1 MAGRILMIIGEGNNI
16 VYGRTPEGQLVYDLA
31 FTNLPPKYLARKH
44 RIPMARIRYLRS
56 TPEIKKLRRQNRLR
70 REVK

>member
-1 MAGRILMIIGEGNNI
+1 MAQDQI

-56 TPEIKKLRRQNRLR
+56 TPEIKKLRKQNRLR